1 MHTALVV
8 LSVLAED
15 KKKAP
20 DADDVVAGWTGLL
33 VFVLLILAVV
43 AIGWALTR
51 SLRTAQR
58 AKEQGVYGDE
68 PSEESDDA
76 RARLPFDDEVP
87 PSSDGDDD
95 PDWR

>member
-1 MHTALVV
+1 MHTAHVV
-8 LSVLAED
+8 LSLLAED
-15 KKKAP
+15 KEKAP
-20 DADDVVAGWTGLL
+20 DANDVVAGWTGLL

-58 AKEQGVYGDE
+58 AKEQGVYGDDPESAE
-68 PSEESDDA
+68 PPS
-76 RARLPFDDEVP
+76 RLPFDDEVSP
-87 PSSDGDDD
+87 PSEDEGNG